1 MSLVKLAGKRCLRLV
16 LAVLLTITA
25 LFLVATY
32 LSLQPVPD
40 NLSTINRQVMKNRFL
55 DRYGRVLN
63 VTYENHWNL
72 HDVVPLHDIPIFMQQ
87 AIVASEDKRF
97 YRHHGVDWLARF
109 AALKQ
114 DVMAAA
120 TVRGASTITEQVIKI
135 LHPRPRTFWTRWLE
149 GFEAQQLEQHESKQA
164 ILEFYL
170 NQVPYAARRHGI
182 KQAAAYYFDRDLAT
196 LSKKEMLA
204 LAVMV
209 RSPTWFNPY
218 RYPKRLDKAIDALAK
233 RMYQHG
239 LLDKESLAPIYRHK
253 LVTQPPQ
260 LDVNAEHFID
270 YLMERTDLSFYNA
283 GGTIRTSLDR
293 DLQYKAQRVLDAK
306 LAALS
311 HAHVQNGAVLIVDHR
326 SNEILAWVVG
336 NAGKPNKAFNR
347 LNPVVLRRQPGSAL
361 KPFLYTRAFEKGWT
375 AATMLSDTPLE
386 EGVGS
391 GLHSYHNYSRD
402 NYGLISVRESLGNS
416 LNIPAVRTIQFVGTN
431 DFLQFLHKLG
441 IHSLQAHPNVYG
453 DGIALGDGEVTL
465 YELTQAYTTLARM
478 GSFKPLSGFAGE
490 ALAIPAQQVIDP
502 DIASLIANILS
513 DPHARER
520 EFGTNSILD
529 LPQQT
534 AVKTGTSSDYRDAWA
549 IGFNDQYTIGVWF
562 GNLDYTPMHEITG
575 SSGPA
580 IVLRT
585 LFNELNRGRSER
597 ALYFSPHLEKKRV
610 CIDSGLPANGKCQS
624 KDEWFVPGT
633 SANTIVA
640 DQQPLH
646 LRKPTNGLLLAM
658 DPRIPA
664 KFQMFEFELSD
675 RQNIRKVDW
684 YVNGVQVA
692 ASGGPSYQWQL
703 QRGNFSAYARVY
715 TKDPTQVRTTNKVNY
730 TVK

>member
-1 MSLVKLAGKRCLRLV
+1 MRWRGHLTKKTLGLLIGTLLAASGGLLLVTYTSLL
-16 LAVLLTITA
+16 
-25 LFLVATY
+25 
-32 LSLQPVPD
+32 PVPAS
-40 NLSTINRQVMKNRFL
+40 LAAINRQAIKNSFL
-55 DRYGRVLN
+55 DRYGRILN
-63 VTYENHWNL
+63 VTYENRWNI
-72 HDVVPLHDIPIFMQQ
+72 HDVIPLHDIPLFMQQ

-97 YRHHGVDWLARF
+97 FQHNGIDWLARF

-114 DVMAAA
+114 DVLAAEN
-120 TVRGASTITEQVIKI
+120 VRGASTISEQVIKM
-135 LHPRPRTFWTRWLE
+135 LHPRPRTVWTRWLE
-149 GFEAQQLEQHESKQA
+149 GFEAQRLEQHESKQA

-170 NQVPYAARRHGI
+170 NQVPYAARRRGI

-209 RSPTWFNPY
+209 RSPKWFNPY
-218 RYPKRLDKAIDALAK
+218 HYPKHLNKAINELAA
-233 RMYQHG
+233 RMYRQG
-239 LLDKESLAPIYRHK
+239 LLDKQELATIHRYK
-253 LVTQPPQ
+253 LVTKRPT
-260 LDVNAEHFID
+260 LEVNAEHFID
-270 YLMERTDLSFYNA
+270 YLTNRDELAFHDA
-283 GGTIRTSLDR
+283 GGTIRTTLDS
-293 DLQYKAQRVLDAK
+293 DLQNKAQRVLDAK

-311 HAHVQNGAVLIVDHR
+311 YAHVQNGAVLIVDHH

-336 NAGKPNKAFNR
+336 NAGKDNKAFTH
-347 LNPVVLRRQPGSAL
+347 LNPVLVRRQPGSAL

-441 IHSLQAHPNVYG
+441 IQSLQAHPNVYG

-465 YELTQAYTTLARM
+465 FELTQAYATLARM
-478 GSFKPLSGFAGE
+478 GSFKPLSGFEGE
-490 ALAIPAQQVIDP
+490 SLTQPVQQVINP
-502 DIASLIANILS
+502 DITSLLANILS

-529 LPQQT
+529 FPQQT

-549 IGFNDQYTIGVWF
+549 MGFNDRFTIGVWF

-585 LFNELNRGRSER
+585 LFNELNRGRQER
-597 ALYFSPHLEKKRV
+597 ALYFSPHLVKKRV
-610 CIDSGLPANGKCQS
+610 CIDSGLPASDDCQS

-633 SANTIVA
+633 DPTMVHA
-640 DQQPLH
+640 DKQPLH

-658 DPRIPA
+658 DPRIPD
-664 KFQMFEFELSD
+664 KYEKFEFEISD
-675 RQNIRKVDW
+675 HQNIKSVDW
-684 YVNGVQVA
+684 YVNGTPVA
-692 ASGGPSYQWQL
+692 SSNGPTYQWSL
-703 QRGNFSAYARVY
+703 QRGTFTAYARVH
-715 TKDPTQVRTTNKVNY
+715 TNNRNQIVTTNKVKY

>member
-1 MSLVKLAGKRCLRLV
+1 MHWLGKLRSKRIALL
-16 LAVLLTITA
+16 LGVLLVM
-25 LFLVATY
+25 LGGLLLATS

-40 NLSTINRQVMKNRFL
+40 SLAAINRQAVKNRFL
-55 DRYGRVLN
+55 DRYGRILN
-63 VTYENHWNL
+63 VTYENHWNI
-72 HDVVPLHDIPIFMQQ
+72 HDVTPLHDIPLFMQQ

-97 YRHHGVDWLARF
+97 FQHKGIDWLARF

-114 DVMAAA
+114 DVMAADS
-120 TVRGASTITEQVIKI
+120 VRGASTISEQVIKM
-135 LHPRPRTFWTRWLE
+135 LHPRPRTVWTRWLE
-149 GFEAQQLEQHESKQA
+149 GFEAQRLERHESKQA

-170 NQVPYAARRHGI
+170 NQVPYAARRRGI
-182 KQAAAYYFDRDLAT
+182 KQAAAYYFDRGLAT

-204 LAVMV
+204 LAIMV
-209 RSPTWFNPY
+209 RSPKWFNPY
-218 RYPKRLDKAIDALAK
+218 HYPEHLNKAINDLAM
-233 RMYQHG
+233 RMYQQG
-239 LLDKESLAPIYRHK
+239 LLDKQELTSIHRYK
-253 LVTQPPQ
+253 LVTKRPA
-260 LDVNAEHFID
+260 LEVNAEHFID
-270 YLMERTDLSFYNA
+270 YLTNRDDLAFHDA
-283 GGTIRTSLDR
+283 GGIIRTTLDS
-293 DLQYKAQRVLDAK
+293 DLQSKAQRVLDAK

-311 HAHVQNGAVLIVDHR
+311 HAHVQNGAVLIVDHH

-336 NAGKPNKAFNR
+336 NAGKDNKAFNR
-347 LNPVVLRRQPGSAL
+347 LNPVLVRRQPGSAL
-361 KPFLYTRAFEKGWT
+361 KPFLYARAFEKGWT

-391 GLHSYHNYSRD
+391 GMHSYHNYSRD

-416 LNIPAVRTIQFVGTN
+416 LNIPAVRTIQFVGIN

-441 IHSLQAHPNVYG
+441 IQSLQAHPNVYG

-465 YELTQAYTTLARM
+465 FELTQAYATLARM
-478 GSFKPLSGFAGE
+478 GNFKPLSGFEGE
-490 ALAIPAQQVIDP
+490 SLTLPAHQLINP
-502 DIASLIANILS
+502 DITSLLANILS

-549 IGFNDQYTIGVWF
+549 MGFNDRFTIGVWF

-585 LFNELNRGRSER
+585 LFNELNRGRTER

-610 CIDSGLPANGKCQS
+610 CIDTGLPASDECQS
-624 KDEWFVPGT
+624 KDEWFVQGT
-633 SANTIVA
+633 GPNAVVA
-640 DQQPLH
+640 DKQPLH

-658 DPRIPA
+658 DPRIPDQYE
-664 KFQMFEFELSD
+664 KFEFEISD
-675 RQNIRKVDW
+675 RQNIKKVDW
-684 YVNGVQVA
+684 FVNGVQVA
-692 ASGGPSYQWQL
+692 SSKGPTYQWQL
-703 QRGNFSAYARVY
+703 HRGTYTAYAIVY
-715 TKDPTQVRTTNKVNY
+715 TNNGNQSVTTNQVSY
-730 TVK
+730 VVK

>member
-1 MSLVKLAGKRCLRLV
+1 MHWRGRLTKKTVGLLFGTLLAMSGG
-16 LAVLLTITA
+16 LL
-25 LFLVATY
+25 LATY
-32 LSLQPVPD
+32 VSMQPVPD
-40 NLSTINRQVMKNRFL
+40 SLAAINRQVVKNRFL

-63 VTYENHWNL
+63 VSYENLWNV
-72 HDVVPLHDIPIFMQQ
+72 HDVVPLHDIPTFMQQ

-97 YRHHGVDWLARF
+97 FQHGGIDWLARF

-114 DVMAAA
+114 DVIAADA
-120 TVRGASTITEQVIKI
+120 VRGASTISEQVIKM
-135 LHPRPRTFWTRWLE
+135 LHPRPRTVWTRWLE
-149 GFEAQQLEQHESKQA
+149 GFEAQQLERHESKQA

-170 NQVPYAARRHGI
+170 NQVPYAARRRGI
-182 KQAAAYYFDRDLAT
+182 KQAAAYYFDRDLTT

-209 RSPTWFNPY
+209 RSPKWFNPY
-218 RYPKRLDKAIDALAK
+218 HYPRHLNKAINELAV
-233 RMYQHG
+233 RMYRQG
-239 LLDKESLAPIYRHK
+239 LLDKQELTAIHRHK
-253 LVTQPPQ
+253 LVTKRPT
-260 LDVNAEHFID
+260 LEVNAEHFID
-270 YLMERTDLSFYNA
+270 YLTNRNDLAFHDA
-283 GGTIRTSLDR
+283 GGTIQTTLDL
-293 DLQYKAQRVLDAK
+293 DLQSKAQRVLDAK

-336 NAGKPNKAFNR
+336 NAGRDNKAFNR
-347 LNPVVLRRQPGSAL
+347 LNPVLVRRQPGSAL

-416 LNIPAVRTIQFVGTN
+416 LNIPAIRTIQFVGTS

-453 DGIALGDGEVTL
+453 DGIALGDGEITL
-465 YELTQAYTTLARM
+465 FELTQAYATLARM
-478 GSFKPLSGFAGE
+478 GSFKSLSGFEGE
-490 ALAIPAQQVIDP
+490 SLTIPARQVIDP
-502 DIASLIANILS
+502 DITSLLANILS

-529 LPQQT
+529 FPQQT

-549 IGFNDQYTIGVWF
+549 MGFNDRFTIGVWF

-585 LFNELNRGRSER
+585 LFNELNRGRQER
-597 ALYFSPHLEKKRV
+597 ALYFSPRLQKKRV
-610 CIDSGLPANGKCQS
+610 CIDTGLPATRDCQS
-624 KDEWFVPGT
+624 KDEWFVPGMGPG
-633 SANTIVA
+633 AVMA
-640 DQQPLH
+640 DKQPLH
-646 LRKPTNGLLLAM
+646 LRKPTNGLLMAM
-658 DPRIPA
+658 DPRIP
-664 KFQMFEFELSD
+664 KKYEMFEFEISEKK
-675 RQNIRKVDW
+675 NIKKVDW
-684 YVNGVQVA
+684 YVNDIRVA
-692 ASGGPSYQWQL
+692 SSTGPTYQWQL
-703 QRGNFSAYARVY
+703 RRGTYSAYARVY
-715 TKDPTQVRTTNKVNY
+715 TNNNNQFVTTNKVSY